1 MKKLTQILG
10 LAKIYQ
16 LYQWMV
22 GANNYSKLFAKE
34 YIRYQT
40 NEKILDIGC
49 GPADILKFL
58 PKEADYTGIDMNKDY
73 IMNASRRYPDKN
85 FVCADITTNSF
96 ALENELFDTVFFIGV
111 QHHLTDSEMEATLRF
126 AKSKLKKGGRLLA
139 LEPVVTQN
147 RGPIE
152 KWFMNNDRGKYIRTA
167 DHYQKITTQVVTN
180 YAQTILK
187 NTMNIPF
194 TIIIIECQKE

>member
-1 MKKLTQILG
+1 MKKLKQILG

-22 GANNYSKLFAKE
+22 GANNYTKLFANQ
-34 YIRYQT
+34 YICYQK

-49 GPADILKFL
+49 GPADILKYL
-58 PKEADYTGIDMNKDY
+58 PKEVDYTGIDMNKDY
-73 IMNASRRYPDKN
+73 ILNARRKYPDKQ
-85 FVCADITTNSF
+85 FVCADITTNDV
-96 ALENELFDTVFFIGV
+96 AIENELFDTVFFIGV
-111 QHHLTDSEMEATLRF
+111 QHHLSDSEMEATLRF

-139 LEPVVTQN
+139 LEPVVTTS
-147 RGPIE
+147 RGRIE
-152 KWFMNNDRGKYIRTA
+152 KWFMDNDRGKFIRSA
-167 DHYQKITTQVVTN
+167 DHYQQITTQVITN

-194 TIIIIECQKE
+194 TIIIIECQNE